1 MELTL
6 VGKEHVIVR
15 ISAKLGKKIDLSPDR
30 ILPADPNPFAD
41 WSAHLFTAERT
52 QYILISNTASLY
64 SMVMFGRGMTD
75 DCLFLDRITSYMGEF
90 LRADD
95 HEFIFERLIIPW
107 LDRVSFSKALN
118 RSVIGSM
125 NDLVFQAK
133 LHLIEGVMS
142 PFDVSFRLNEVPL
155 SCLEHITPR
164 ASFQHLV
171 VQGTEM
177 SKLPKPCHRG
187 RHIL

>member
-1 MELTL
+1 M
-6 VGKEHVIVR
+6 IVR
-15 ISAKLGKKIDLSPDR
+15 ISAKLGKKIDLNPDR
-30 ILPADPNPFAD
+30 IFPAAPNPFAD

-64 SMVMFGRGMTD
+64 SMVMFGRGLTD
-75 DCLFLDRITSYMGEF
+75 DCRFLDRITSYMGDF
-90 LRADD
+90 LREDD
-95 HEFIFERLIIPW
+95 HQFIFERLIIPW
-107 LDRVSFSKALN
+107 LGRVSFSKALN

-133 LHLIEGVMS
+133 IHLIEGGMA

-171 VQGTEM
+171 VKGKE
-177 SKLPKPCHRG
+177 
-187 RHIL
+187 